1 MSSSWSAG
9 VGGAGSGVTTLGTF
23 GVGLCP
29 GVFRAE
35 IYHDSVSVTRVYHV
49 VTPTSFRSLICSF

>member
-1 MSSSWSAG
+1 MSSSQSTG
-9 VGGAGSGVTTLGTF
+9 VEGAGPEAVTLGTA

-35 IYHDSVSVTRVYHV
+35 IYSHPVSIMKVYRVGK
-49 VTPTSFRSLICSF
+49 PTSFRSLICSF